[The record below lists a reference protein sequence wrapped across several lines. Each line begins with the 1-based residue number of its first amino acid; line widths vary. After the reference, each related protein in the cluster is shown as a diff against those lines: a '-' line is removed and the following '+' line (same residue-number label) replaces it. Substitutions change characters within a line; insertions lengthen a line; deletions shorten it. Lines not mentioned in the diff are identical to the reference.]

1 MTLKQLTMLRNSYMK
16 ESTRPDGRRS
26 TLGEYMRII
35 LDSGIEV
42 VTSKDLVV
50 FDDENEILHAV
61 CINDDMRIQ
70 CDFPVKI
77 ISSDYSMIQ
86 QVESVMSQR
95 NFETLLKDGYMAD
108 ILSEEKSKAMI
119 KWTRGITNQAQQ
131 PLDSE
136 PYFNTNPKVI
146 PMAASKIERPIDNMC
161 IYRTGNGIENF
172 KTLKEAFDSVHSGTI
187 TLCEDATISET
198 IEVHGG
204 EIILDLAGFSITA
217 EQSKEVLNELFLI
230 KDGAKLTVRN
240 GIIHTID
247 NEVFRVDDANPKGDL
262 CVDSTASIVSD
273 KKENQEDNDNP
284 EGTTNPTEPT
294 ENGGTNQEGDVGPE
308 GNTNPTEPAE
318 NDGTNPEDN
327 AG

>member
-1 MTLKQLTMLRNSYMK
+1 MLRNSYMK
-16 ESTRPDGRRS
+16 ESTRPDGRKS

-95 NFETLLKDGYMAD
+95 NFETLLKDGYMTD
-108 ILSEEKSKAMI
+108 ILSEEKSNAMI

-131 PLDSE
+131 PLDPE
-136 PYFNTNPKVI
+136 PYFSTNPKVI
-146 PMAASKIERPIDNMC
+146 PMAASKIERPADNIC

-172 KTLKEAFDSVHSGTI
+172 KTLKEAFDSVYSGTI
-187 TLCEDATISET
+187 ALCQNTVISET

-204 EIILDLAGFSITA
+204 EIILDLAGFSIAA
-217 EQSKEVLNELFLI
+217 EQSKEALNELFLI

-247 NEVFRVDDANPKGDL
+247 NEVFRIDDANPKGSL
-262 CVDSTASIVSD
+262 CVDPTASIISN
-273 KKENQEDNDNP
+273 KKENQEGNADPTEPTENDGTNQGDN
-284 EGTTNPTEPT
+284 TNPTEPT
-294 ENGGTNQEGDVGPE
+294 ENDGTSPEGGTDSTTT
-308 GNTNPTEPAE
+308 GNKEP
-318 NDGTNPEDN
+318 
-327 AG
+327 